1 MTTQTMRRGFLSPL
15 CGSTP
20 ELCTRCDGKPH
31 NGLGARSAPKRRC
44 ANQPRGSAGISS
56 GGARWLVGVALL
68 GLLVSPRE
76 AAAQLDPLL
85 FLKRVNSPSTGSPAG
100 KPNVLIMVDTN
111 NRMQRDTNGDYLDD
125 NVYLKTGAAYEA
137 ALLNAAGQPLGVFDD
152 RYRRKFVG
160 LQYISSGGGDRFSAD
175 HIEIVRRTDATFN
188 TFDDYTRMSIARR
201 GVKEAITRNSSVVRF
216 GLLKTRQ
223 NNPRFVTPAS
233 AGLATKWNIN
243 EGPVIITNNVAQ
255 QATGDS
261 SVGKWKVTRPITDG
275 NNGAVAG
282 PVAPLVKGDSNVD
295 SVVVG
300 NTIITNYLNPATGVV
315 PSLIP
320 DGRDQFGTADTP
332 LDYMLDDLRAE
343 ALRLITLAGDT
354 EAPCRNT
361 VAVLIAGGG
370 NGNTSNAVTQ
380 AKINSFLNV
389 SQRRVPIHVIGIAP
403 LTAGERDELQN
414 IATSTGGKYTEITA
428 AMVDA
433 TTSATFVPELVNAIN
448 FAVSHSFADQGDF
461 DLAPSVSNPYGQ
473 ESQYQVTSPIV
484 GSVNLEGASDINNNP
499 LPDTR
504 IENPTT
510 GTVIPQRS
518 NIMIT
523 SGFSLPGFG
532 MKLQAVRVYKPVADS
547 SKAIGY
553 KFVSDGTKLWVASA
567 PAAASRNIYTT
578 LSDGTMI
585 AFTPA
590 NAATLAPYLMKV
602 AAPASPTNVLAAASL
617 IDYIRNQP
625 LGAIVDST
633 PAIMDPPSLDPP
645 PDVDYPSFIDAN
657 KDRRSMIWV
666 GANDGML
673 HGIDARL
680 GKEVWAF
687 IPFNLLPKLMTLKSG
702 QPVGDFRYFVD
713 GSPKIADVKVGGNWR
728 TYLVMGEGPGGTFYQ
743 TFDVTLPDMSS
754 TVMPDSD
761 DLNSVLSYFN
771 SASSVPLKWAFPS
784 YSQFNWT
791 YVDTARNILWGD
803 LFAAAPAVS
812 KTVGQTWSDP
822 AIGQISTNTSRFTVL
837 TGSGFFP
844 YSAQQSANRG
854 GAIAGNA
861 FYLLD
866 ISNGNV
872 LDSRSVGNDNK
883 GETIDNCVLDLTKG
897 CTELKNA
904 LQADPV
910 ATGPADSRFITKA
923 YLGDLDG
930 KIWRFDLTLNSSG
943 VPSIQNALN
952 LYSISTGNGSK
963 ASDHPIFSSMATVSI
978 GSTQQ
983 YLFVG
988 TGSDLLPSNKVSVSY
1003 GMFVILDQGATGSQ
1017 TAMIQLEK
1025 VDGANGEEKVTSFP
1039 AVAGDIVFFSSTTYK
1054 VIACA
1059 KPDANL
1065 YAFTFIGGPA
1075 YDTNNDG
1082 KMNNQDTTKVR
1093 TTAGARATAPFIVDQ
1108 HLVFG
1113 TGKNVEQFGDPQ
1125 DFNNGVGQAGVRI
1138 LSWREDR

>member
-1 MTTQTMRRGFLSPL
+1 MRRGFFS
-15 CGSTP
+15 
-20 ELCTRCDGKPH
+20 
-31 NGLGARSAPKRRC
+31 
-44 ANQPRGSAGISS
+44 
-56 GGARWLVGVALL
+56 VALL

-85 FLKRVNSPSTGSPAG
+85 FLKRVNSPSTASPAG
-100 KPNVLIMVDTN
+100 KPNVLIAIDTN

-137 ALLNAAGQPLGVFDD
+137 ALLNSAGQALGAFDD
-152 RYRRKFVG
+152 RYRRKYVG

-188 TFDDYTRMSIARR
+188 TFDDYTRMSIARH

-243 EGPVIITNNVAQ
+243 EGPVIITNNAAQ
-255 QATGDS
+255 QATGDWS
-261 SVGKWKVTRPITDG
+261 SGKWKVTRPITDG

-282 PVAPLVKGDSNVD
+282 PVAPLVRGDANAD

-300 NTIITNYLNPATGVV
+300 NTIITSYLNPATGAV

-361 VAVLIAGGG
+361 VAVLISGGG
-370 NGNTSNAVTQ
+370 HGNTSGSIAGKAAT
-380 AKINSFLNV
+380 FLNV
-389 SQRRVPIHVIGIAP
+389 SQRRVPVHVIGIAP
-403 LTAGERDELQN
+403 LTAAERTQLQD
-414 IATSTGGKYTEITA
+414 IATITGGKYTEITA
-428 AMVDA
+428 TMVDA

-461 DLAPSVSNPYGQ
+461 DLAPSVANPYGQ

-484 GSVNLEGASDINNNP
+484 GTVNLEGARDINNNV
-499 LPDTR
+499 LPDTY
-504 IENPTT
+504 IENPNT
-510 GTVIPQRS
+510 GTAIPQRS

-532 MKLQAVRVYKPVADS
+532 MKLQAVRTYKPVVDATKS
-547 SKAIGY
+547 VGY

-578 LSDGTMI
+578 MADGTMI
-585 AFTPA
+585 AFTTA

-602 AAPASPTNVLAAASL
+602 AAPASATNIAAASSL

-645 PDVDYPSFIDAN
+645 PDADYPQFVSDN
-657 KDRRSMIWV
+657 ENRRSMIWV

-673 HGIDARL
+673 HAIDSRL

-713 GSPKIADVKVGGNWR
+713 GSPKIADVKVGGQWK
-728 TYLVMGEGPGGTFYQ
+728 TYLVMGQGPGGTFYQ
-743 TFDVTLPDMSS
+743 TFDVTLANMAN

-761 DLNSVLSYFN
+761 SLSSVLSYFN
-771 SASSVPLKWAFPS
+771 STSAVPIKWAFPA
-784 YSQFNWT
+784 YSQFNWQ
-791 YVDTARNILWGD
+791 YVDSAKGILWGD
-803 LFAAAPAVS
+803 LFSTAPNVS
-812 KTVGQTWSDP
+812 KSVGQTWSDP
-822 AIGQISTNTSRFTVL
+822 AVGQISTAASRFVVL

-844 YSAQQSANRG
+844 YTPQTSANRSNVV
-854 GAIAGNA
+854 AGNT

-866 ISNGNV
+866 MTNGAV
-872 LDSRSVGNDNK
+872 LDSRSVGNDGK
-883 GETIDNCVLDLTKG
+883 AETVDNCVVANDCKI
-897 CTELKNA
+897 LKNA

-910 ATGPADSRFITKA
+910 ATGPSDSRFITKA

-930 KIWRFDLTLNSSG
+930 KIWRFDLGLNSGG
-943 VPSIQNALN
+943 VPVINQALN
-952 LYSISTGNGSK
+952 LYTISTSGSSGGGGGGKGKGGGGGGSTTGNA
-963 ASDHPIFSSMATVSI
+963 ASDHPVFASMATVSI
-978 GSTQQ
+978 GATQQ

-988 TGSDLLPSNKVSVSY
+988 TGSDLLPSNGIVNTPYV
-1003 GMFVILDQGATGSQ
+1003 MLVILDQGSSGTLTATL
-1017 TAMIQLEK
+1017 TLEA
-1025 VDGANGEEKVTSFP
+1025 VDGTAGEEKVTSFP
-1039 AVAGDIVFFSSTTYK
+1039 AVAGDIVFFTTTTYK
-1054 VIACA
+1054 TVACA

-1075 YDTNNDG
+1075 YDTNNSGTLTSSDS
-1082 KMNNQDTTKVR
+1082 TKVR
-1093 TTAGARATAPFIVDQ
+1093 TTTGARATAPFIVDQ

-1113 TGKNVEQFGDPQ
+1113 TGKNVEEFGDPQ

-1138 LSWREDR
+1138 LSWREVR